1 MNKNPST
8 SLGTRGFAPIAI
20 ILIIVGVL
28 AVGGTIY
35 YYFFILGRGM
45 VQTVAPPSPI
55 SLCETDSDCIN
66 VIVGDIE
73 SVKSQACVNKN
84 YKSYKQ
90 QPYDFPG
97 KILSETGED
106 KCKCLQWGTEKTVY
120 KTCEFKQEIDTSN
133 WQTYRNEKYGFEV
146 KYPADWIFSEGYSQQ
161 TTEGSI
167 LTGSHNSFHISSKGN
182 DYVSINPEGAIH
194 AEDENPKI
202 SFINIGDAKAQQME
216 WDKWPKYKVIRV
228 LDEKPNWLKD
238 FNVIMVVSDK
248 YDKII
253 QQLLS
258 TFKFTK

>member
-133 WQTYRNEKYGFEV
+133 WQTYRNEKYGFEI
-146 KYPADWIFSEGYSQQ
+146 KYPSDYRLEQIATGM
-161 TTEGSI
+161 TSI
-167 LTGSHNSFHISSKGN
+167 LPPFDNNLESKYCVIGMGVKKYSSDDASTNLHNENLPSKQLQKTNELGQTAN
-182 DYVSINPEGAIH
+182 YTYFTNGVNTIYFSCL
-194 AEDENPKI
+194 
-202 SFINIGDAKAQQME
+202 GD
-216 WDKWPKYKVIRV
+216 
-228 LDEKPNWLKD
+228 KD
-238 FNVIMVVSDK
+238 NTI
-248 YDKII
+248 YDQI
-253 QQLLS
+253 LS
-258 TFKFTK
+258 TFKFIK